1 MKKIICAVYDSQAQ
15 VYGQPIFTVSKGVA
29 IRSFTDEVNNDY
41 ETNQMHKH
49 PADFA
54 LFQLGEYDDNEG
66 ALLALQLPVK
76 LLTALE
82 AKNPSQA

>member
-15 VYGQPIFTVSKGVA
+15 VYGQPIFTPTKGTA
-29 IRSFTDEVNNDY
+29 IRAFTDEVNNVY
-41 ETNQMHKH
+41 ETNQMNKH
-49 PADFA
+49 PSDFA

-66 ALLALQLPVK
+66 SIVSVQTPIK

-82 AKNPSQA
+82 AKTPNM